1 VAGHCFTR
9 LGLDRLELGH
19 PLNNPASGRVAAG
32 AGFTQEGVE
41 RQKLRYQ
48 DDDGTWQRYDT
59 ALWARLATDLLPGIV
74 PLEILR
80 T

>member
-1 VAGHCFTR
+1 M
-9 LGLDRLELGH
+9 
-19 PLNNPASGRVAAG
+19 
-32 AGFTQEGVE
+32 E